1 MGPVPARDV
10 VLIVNPSAGG
20 GRGARAL
27 PAIQARL
34 GELGLSVLTESTRD
48 LNHARELAAA
58 AASAGRLT
66 VTLGGDGLAGCVA
79 GVLREHPGSVL
90 GILPGGR
97 GNDFARV
104 LGIPLEPGPACGV
117 LARGVQRELDLGE
130 ADGHVFVG
138 IASCGF
144 DSDANRIA
152 NATRIVR
159 GNLVYTYGAL
169 RALLSWRPATFTVT
183 LEDREPLTITGY
195 TVAAANSKAYG
206 GGMYLAPDA
215 SLEDGL
221 LDIVITGNV
230 PRLRFLRLLPTVFKG
245 EHVKLPDV
253 HVMRAASVT
262 ISADR
267 PFTLYADGDPI
278 AELPVRVRTLP
289 RAVRVMVP
297 A

>member
-97 GNDFARV
+97 GNDFARANA
-104 LGIPLEPGPACGV
+104 IPLDPV
-117 LARGVQRELDLGE
+117 LACDVIAGGHERLVDVGDV
-130 ADGHVFVG
+130 DGRTFIG
-138 IASCGF
+138 IASLGF
-144 DSDANRIA
+144 DSHANHHA
-152 NATRIVR
+152 NQAPARFGR
-159 GNLVYTYGAL
+159 GVYFYAAL
-169 RALLSWRPATFTVT
+169 RTLATFRHATFRVT
-183 LEDREPLTITGY
+183 IDGTLDMFSGWS
-195 TVAAANSKAYG
+195 VAAANGPSYG
-206 GGMYLAPDA
+206 GGMRVAPDA
-215 SLEDGL
+215 DLHDGR
-221 LDIVITGNV
+221 LDIVLIRASS
-230 PRLRFLRLLPTVFKG
+230 RLRFLRTLPKVFKG
-245 EHVKLPDV
+245 AHVNSPMVDV
-253 HVMRAASVT
+253 VRGTEVQIATDH
-262 ISADR
+262 
-267 PFTLYADGDPI
+267 PFTVYADGDPI
-278 AELPVRVRTLP
+278 AVTPCTVRAIPDAIRVLLP
-289 RAVRVMVP
+289 A
-297 A
+297 